1 MTPSSLVT
9 WRGIAERKQYDT
21 AMWRRRSRTTGL
33 VVLGTFAV
41 LATGCASGAS
51 GDTARDFSCD
61 DLDKQSDVEL
71 VVCDDGETRIDRRS
85 DQAPATPEAE
95 RVE

>member
-1 MTPSSLVT
+1 M
-9 WRGIAERKQYDT
+9 R
-21 AMWRRRSRTTGL
+21 RRRSLATEL

-41 LATGCASGAS
+41 LTTGCASGAS
-51 GDTARDFSCD
+51 GDTVGDFSCD

-71 VVCDDGETRIDRRS
+71 VLCDDGETRIDRRS
-85 DQAPATPEAE
+85 DQAPVAPEAE

>member
-1 MTPSSLVT
+1 M
-9 WRGIAERKQYDT
+9 R
-21 AMWRRRSRTTGL
+21 RRRSLATGL

-41 LATGCASGAS
+41 LAIGCVSGAR
-51 GDTARDFSCD
+51 GETARDFSCD
-61 DLDKQSDVEL
+61 HLDKQSHVEL
-71 VVCDDGETRIDRRS
+71 VLCDDGETRIDRRS